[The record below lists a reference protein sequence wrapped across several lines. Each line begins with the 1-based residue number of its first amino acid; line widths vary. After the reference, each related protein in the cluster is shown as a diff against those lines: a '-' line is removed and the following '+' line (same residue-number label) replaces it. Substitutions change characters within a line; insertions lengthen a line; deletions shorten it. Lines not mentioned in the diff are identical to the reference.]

1 MNITNKQVQ
10 AVVDSVINDFKVRL
24 DSMPF
29 DPNQHSSFDIYEAYI
44 FVTKES
50 FCDRLLPL
58 GLLFPLGSKSYD
70 IVSRGYDSIASYYQH
85 FLDSKR
91 NSPIPFDDVLDL
103 AA

>member
-24 DSMPF
+24 ESMPF
-29 DPNQHSSFDIYEAYI
+29 DPTQHTSFGFYESCI
-44 FVTKES
+44 FLTKES

-58 GLLFPLGSKSYD
+58 GLLFPLGSRSYE
-70 IVSRGYDSIASYYQH
+70 IVSRGHVSIVSYYQH

-91 NSPIPFDDVLDL
+91 ICPIPFDDVLDL